1 MKLLGSSIKKEA
13 KRTFKDKYGD
23 IKDVNILIKEKEQL
37 ERVLSGK
44 SLSDTLVEQEVF
56 AMLSS
61 KIDNLKN
68 KAQFEDFNDSLF

>member
-1 MKLLGSSIKKEA
+1 MKLLGGSIKKEA
-13 KRTFKDKYGD
+13 KRTFKEKYGD

-44 SLSDTLVEQEVF
+44 SLSDTLVEQEIF

>member
-13 KRTFKDKYGD
+13 KRTFKEKYGD

-68 KAQFEDFNDSLF
+68 KVQFEDFNDSLF

>member
-1 MKLLGSSIKKEA
+1 MKLLGNSIKKEA
-13 KRTFKDKYGD
+13 KRTFKEKYGD

-68 KAQFEDFNDSLF
+68 KIQFEDYDQPLF